1 LIGEIKLTLNEIN
14 IYTQNRQIISF
25 VKNFLRA
32 GKCNIFSPDQ
42 KPDPNA
48 HNIYIISKIP
58 VEIYKNAKYI
68 VLTDVPA
75 TLDFTKIDS
84 LYDIW
89 PETLTLPLLKFF
101 LGRLIEQI
109 QSEIQ
114 KAHTENA
121 LIEMAHQ
128 DFLTGLATRWYLH
141 EYFQNN
147 EDEENLTCIYFDL
160 DNFKEVN
167 DTYGH
172 QTGDRV
178 LASTAEIMQRDFS
191 DGFVARMGGDEFM
204 VVLAGKRSVEE
215 VESRVN
221 DFMSKLAVYYQN
233 VPTMKNLSV
242 SAGIAQRLNG
252 EDKSIDTLINE
263 SDTALYDAKKAG
275 KNCCKIYQGN

>member
-1 LIGEIKLTLNEIN
+1 MNLTEIN
-14 IYTQNRQIISF
+14 IYTQNKKVISF
-25 VKNFLRA
+25 IENFLRVD
-32 GKCNIFSPDQ
+32 KCNFFSPDEMPV
-42 KPDPNA
+42 KDAN
-48 HNIYIISKIP
+48 NVYIVTKIP
-58 VEIYKNAKYI
+58 AKFHDNAKYI
-68 VLTDVPA
+68 LLTDNPKD
-75 TLDFTKIDS
+75 LDFSQIEF
-84 LYDIW
+84 LHDIW

-101 LGRLIEQI
+101 LGKLIAEI
-109 QSEIQ
+109 QGEIQ
-114 KAHTENA
+114 KAHTENV

-128 DFLTGLATRWYLH
+128 DYLTGLATRWYLH

-178 LASTAEIMQRDFS
+178 LAATAAIMLKDFA

-204 VVLAGKRSVEE
+204 VVLAGERNIEE
-215 VESRVN
+215 IEAKVIT
-221 DFMSKLAVYYQN
+221 FMNELDDYYSN
-233 VPTMKNLSV
+233 IPTMKNLSV

-275 KNCCKIYQGN
+275 KNCCKIYQTIRS

>member
-1 LIGEIKLTLNEIN
+1 MNLTEIN
-14 IYTQNRQIISF
+14 IYTQNKKVISF
-25 VKNFLRA
+25 IENFLRVD
-32 GKCNIFSPDQ
+32 KCNFFSPDEMPV
-42 KPDPNA
+42 KDAN
-48 HNIYIISKIP
+48 NVYIVTKIP
-58 VEIYKNAKYI
+58 AKFHDNAKYI
-68 VLTDVPA
+68 LLTDSPKD
-75 TLDFTKIDS
+75 LDFSQIEF
-84 LYDIW
+84 LHDIW

-101 LGRLIEQI
+101 LGKLIAEI
-109 QSEIQ
+109 QGEIQ
-114 KAHTENA
+114 KAHTENV

-128 DFLTGLATRWYLH
+128 DYLTGLATRWYLH

-178 LASTAEIMQRDFS
+178 LAATAAIMLKDFA

-204 VVLAGKRSVEE
+204 VVLAGERNIEE
-215 VESRVN
+215 IEAKVIT
-221 DFMSKLAVYYQN
+221 FMNELDDYYSN
-233 VPTMKNLSV
+233 IPTMKNLSV

-275 KNCCKIYQGN
+275 KNCCKIYQAIRS

>member
-1 LIGEIKLTLNEIN
+1 MSLTEIN
-14 IYTQNRQIISF
+14 IYTQNKQIISF
-25 VKNFLRA
+25 IKNFLRVC
-32 GKCNIFSPDQ
+32 KCNILSPDK
-42 KPDPNA
+42 KPEPNA
-48 HNIYIISKIP
+48 KNIYIIHKMP
-58 VEIYKNAKYI
+58 VEFYDNAKYI
-68 VLTDVPA
+68 VLADNPA
-75 TLDFTKIDS
+75 ALDFTKIDS

-89 PETLTLPLLKFF
+89 PETLTMPLLKFF

-109 QSEIQ
+109 HGEIQ
-114 KAHTENA
+114 KANTENA

-128 DFLTGLATRWYLH
+128 DYLTGLATRWYLH

-147 EDEENLTCIYFDL
+147 GDEDNLTCIYFDL

-178 LASTAEIMQRDFS
+178 LAATAEIMLKDFS

-204 VVLAGKRSVEE
+204 VVLAGKRKVKQVEAQ
-215 VESRVN
+215 VN
-221 DFMSKLAVYYQN
+221 SFMGKLANYYSN
-233 VPTMKNLSV
+233 IPTMKNLSV

-275 KNCCKIYQGN
+275 KNCCKIYQSN